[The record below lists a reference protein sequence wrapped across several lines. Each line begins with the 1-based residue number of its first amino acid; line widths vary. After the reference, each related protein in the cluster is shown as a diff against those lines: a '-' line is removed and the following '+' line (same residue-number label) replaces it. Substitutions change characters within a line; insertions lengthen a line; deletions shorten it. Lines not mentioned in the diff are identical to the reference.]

1 MDSAHWMMETF
12 AGLLEPE
19 LVHSHKQ
26 AGNTPPGCRAA
37 EATRE
42 AYGGCWDIR
51 CPVGGTKPGVYGVHD
66 RRAME
71 RRAEAGRWVNRG
83 SQGIRSPSLSSMAGG
98 QGCMVLAWGGL
109 QHGGHWARAGAASSP
124 RHHTL
129 LGAQLEQGIAEVPTC
144 ASLVI
149 MEL

>member
-1 MDSAHWMMETF
+1 METF

-51 CPVGGTKPGVYGVHD
+51 CPVGGTKPGVCGVHV

-83 SQGIRSPSLSSMAGG
+83 SQGIRRPSLSSMAGG

-109 QHGGHWARAGAASSP
+109 QAH
-124 RHHTL
+124 
-129 LGAQLEQGIAEVPTC
+129 QGTTHSWVHSWNR
-144 ASLVI
+144 ASLKSPHVHPW
-149 MEL
+149 